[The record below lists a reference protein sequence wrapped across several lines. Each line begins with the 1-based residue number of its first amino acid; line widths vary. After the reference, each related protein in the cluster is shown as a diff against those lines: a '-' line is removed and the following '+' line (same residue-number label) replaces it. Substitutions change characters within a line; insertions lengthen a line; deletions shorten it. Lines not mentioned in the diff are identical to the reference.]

1 MDIERVGRR
10 LFRATGLICLATV
23 VVLSVLPGAERP
35 HILASGNTEHFIA
48 YAGTA
53 FFASS
58 LPRLDGWRTLLLLSS
73 ASLAF
78 EGVQLFIPGRSAGL
92 DNWLAS
98 TTGALVGIA
107 LAAALKTLTRSKRQ
121 LASR

>member
-1 MDIERVGRR
+1 MSIERVGRR
-10 LFRATGLICLATV
+10 FFQATGLVCLVTV
-23 VVLSVLPGAERP
+23 IVLSVLPGAERP
-35 HILASGNTEHFIA
+35 HIFASGNTEHFIA

-53 FFASS
+53 FFVSS
-58 LPRLDGWRTLLLLSS
+58 IPRLGGWRTLLLLSVG
-73 ASLAF
+73 SLAF

-98 TTGALVGIA
+98 TVGALIGIA
-107 LAAALKTLTRSKRQ
+107 LAAALRGMIRSKRQ